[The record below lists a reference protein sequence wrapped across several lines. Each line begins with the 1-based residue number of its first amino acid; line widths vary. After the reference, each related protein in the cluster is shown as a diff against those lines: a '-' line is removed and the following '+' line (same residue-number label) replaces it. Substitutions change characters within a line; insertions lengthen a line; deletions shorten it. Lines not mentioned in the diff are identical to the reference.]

1 MRPMSHTSEK
11 ERLYEDKISAPII
24 TPKSLGNIP
33 SFREDFYQLTAG
45 ESFQLLVMIEVSLRF
60 ENRNLHS
67 HPKENP
73 RLC

>member
-1 MRPMSHTSEK
+1 MLCTLEK
-11 ERLYEDKISAPII
+11 ERLYKDKISAPII
-24 TPKSLGNIP
+24 TPKLLGNIP
-33 SFREDFYQLTAG
+33 SFQEDFYQLTAG

>member
-1 MRPMSHTSEK
+1 MRPMSRTLEK
-11 ERLYEDKISAPII
+11 ERLYKDKISAPII
-24 TPKSLGNIP
+24 TPKSLENIP

-60 ENRNLHS
+60 ENLNLHS